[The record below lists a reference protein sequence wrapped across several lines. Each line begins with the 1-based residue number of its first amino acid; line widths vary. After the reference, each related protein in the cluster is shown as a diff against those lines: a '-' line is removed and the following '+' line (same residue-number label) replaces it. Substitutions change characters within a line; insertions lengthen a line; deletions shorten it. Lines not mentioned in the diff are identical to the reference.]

1 MDDKNEQLQSDVN
14 SVESHYTRPG
24 LENTILSAL
33 KDAGKNVEQLT
44 ADDLAPISEFH
55 LQGREASSS
64 LAALLNLQTN
74 HHVLDVGVRHWR
86 AFAVSRFKFG
96 CKVTGLDLVGEY
108 SRISESFAKKVKLD
122 NLLDYRQGDATQMPF
137 EDGTFDVA
145 WTQHAS
151 MNIADKKKLYGEI
164 YRVLKPGGRFVMFD
178 VLRGSNNSDGVSMHF
193 PVPWAKEASIS
204 HLASPEELR
213 ALLQAVGFK
222 EISWEDKTSSAM
234 DWLNQMKKR
243 AAETGGPPLIGL
255 HTLVGNP
262 WPELIKNVVR
272 NLEEGRIAVAQGVF
286 KRG

>member
-1 MDDKNEQLQSDVN
+1 MDDKNEQLQSQVN

-24 LENTILSAL
+24 LESTILSAL
-33 KDAGKNVEQLT
+33 KNTGKNVEELT

-55 LQGREASSS
+55 LQGREATSN
-64 LAALLNLQTN
+64 LATLLNLQPN
-74 HHVLDVGVRHWR
+74 HHVLDVGSGIGGP
-86 AFAVSRFKFG
+86 SRFLASKFG

-108 SRISESFAKKVKLD
+108 SRVSESLAKRVKLD

-178 VLRGSNNSDGVSMHF
+178 VLRGSNNSDGISMHF

-204 HLASPEELR
+204 HLISPEELR
-213 ALLQAVGFK
+213 TLLQAIGFQ

-243 AAETGGPPLIGL
+243 AETSGPPLIGL
-255 HTLVGNP
+255 HTLVGNQ
-262 WPELIKNVVR
+262 WPELIKNVMR
-272 NLEEGRIAVAQGVF
+272 NLEEGRITVAQGVF

>member
-1 MDDKNEQLQSDVN
+1 MGDENEQLQSHVK
-14 SVESHYTRPG
+14 SVESNYARHD

-33 KDAGKNVEQLT
+33 KNTGKNIEELT
-44 ADDLAPISEFH
+44 ADDLAPISELH
-55 LQGREASSS
+55 TQGREATSN
-64 LAALLNLQTN
+64 LAAMLNLQPN
-74 HHVLDVGVRHWR
+74 HHVLDVGSGIGGP
-86 AFAVSRFKFG
+86 SRFLASKFG
-96 CKVTGLDLVGEY
+96 CRVTGLDLVGEY
-108 SRISESFAKKVKLD
+108 SRVSESLAKRVKLD

-193 PVPWAKEASIS
+193 PVPWAKDASIS

-213 ALLQAVGFK
+213 ALLQSIGFQ

-243 AAETGGPPLIGL
+243 AAETGGPPPIGL
-255 HTLVGNP
+255 HTLVGSQ
-262 WPELIKNVVR
+262 WPELIKNAGR
-272 NLEEGRIAVAQGVF
+272 NLEEGRIAIAQGVF
-286 KRG
+286 QRG